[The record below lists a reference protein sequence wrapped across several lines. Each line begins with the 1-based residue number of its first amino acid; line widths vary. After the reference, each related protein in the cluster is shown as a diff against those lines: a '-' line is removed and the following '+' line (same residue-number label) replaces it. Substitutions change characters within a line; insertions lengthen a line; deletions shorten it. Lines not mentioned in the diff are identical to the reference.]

1 VHSRGGRAR
10 QRARHEGHLMI
21 AGLTGLHLL
30 IIVAVI
36 VLIFGAT
43 KLPIF
48 AKSLGQ
54 SVKILHREVRSMQE
68 PDPDERAAAV
78 ATPPTSE
85 TSTPSR

>member
-1 VHSRGGRAR
+1 
-10 QRARHEGHLMI
+10 MI

-36 VLIFGAT
+36 VLIFGAA

-54 SVKILHREVRSMQE
+54 SVKILRHEVHTMQDTE
-68 PDPDERAAAV
+68 QAEQPVTVP
-78 ATPPTSE
+78 ATGKADTTTHTS
-85 TSTPSR
+85 